1 MCAPEALAEAL
12 ALVRLLE
19 ARTYRHQAK
28 ALIAQAVAEVEA
40 AAAALEAS
48 RFSQSARLTFR
59 SRVSGMLRRSAP
71 AMAQL
76 GWYAGGG
83 TGKPPPE
90 IARTFI
96 DEQQQFL
103 SRWFLQIKAAGA
115 LVGGAVRA
123 RMYAQAL
130 EQVYQRAYMAAAG
143 QKVGLPPLPAYPR
156 DGSTRCKMNCNCY
169 WEGPL
174 KREDEN
180 GVYYELYW
188 RLRPGESCEDCIRR
202 ATVQWNPLRIINLN
216 GIWIFAEGGENAV

>member
-1 MCAPEALAEAL
+1 MCAPNPLQEALT
-12 ALVRLLE
+12 LVLLLE

-28 ALIAQAVAEVEA
+28 AIIAQAMQDVTA
-40 AAAALEAS
+40 AADALEAS
-48 RFSQSARLTFR
+48 RFSMSARLTFR
-59 SRVSGMLRRSAP
+59 SRVSGMLRRGAP

-76 GWYAGGG
+76 GWWAGGG
-83 TGKPPPE
+83 SGKPPPE

-130 EQVYQRAYMAAAG
+130 EQVYQKAYMAA
-143 QKVGLPPLPAYPR
+143 KSKEVGLPPLPAYPR

-169 WEGPL
+169 WEGPIE
-174 KREDEN
+174 REDEN
-180 GVYYELYW
+180 GRYYTLYW
-188 RLRPGESCEDCIRR
+188 RLRPGENCEDCVER
-202 ATVQWNPLRIINLN
+202 ATRKWNPLKIVNLN
-216 GIWIFAEGGENAV
+216 GVWVFEESNTT